1 MPGFSI
7 DSTFLHLK
15 AGVVQFFAVILGLA
29 QLYVIARYFSSDNRI
44 IWLSSQNLLGGLA
57 LADLGLS
64 QVFQRFVGYTV
75 SGNRSKYTL
84 RSLLKRAKKFYIIQL
99 VVIGLIC
106 IIQQKLGAVDFLT
119 IQVYSLVVVLGF
131 TILHKNRLGNIINN
145 LRSPLFSRT
154 LDLVSNIFRIL
165 LLVVFRD
172 NISCVL
178 IGWLIILLIHSYW
191 YYSIVKKAKSDEFE
205 DFTASRD
212 KLFEDNIKR
221 TSLMNLGGFY
231 ITYLG
236 GTLILKF
243 DNLLFVESYL
253 MSHRVIIVLF
263 GVCQSFIYISI
274 PSYSRLYNNS
284 DFLNLKKLFRKSFL
298 YSIVSY
304 TLGIIIIRIVWNTL
318 PLDAPILPDKEFLI
332 ISVTFLLELIHINF
346 VTITLA
352 KPWQP
357 YLKSSLLMIIL
368 FTIGYWV
375 AVKYENT
382 MVFLLAPLV
391 GQIIASYSFSTY
403 YYLSNNKWNVF
414 KSIS

>member
-1 MPGFSI
+1 MSDPSRE
-7 DSTFLHLK
+7 STFLHLK
-15 AGVVQFFAVILGLA
+15 AGIVQIFAVMLGLV
-29 QLYVIARYFSSDNRI
+29 QLYVIASYVSSDNRV

-75 SGNRSKYTL
+75 SGNRSKHTL

-119 IQVYSLVVVLGF
+119 ISIYSLVVILGF

-145 LRSPLFSRT
+145 LRSPLFSRI
-154 LDLVSNIFRIL
+154 LDLNSNVIRIL
-165 LLVVFRD
+165 LLVVFSD
-172 NISCVL
+172 NIRYVL
-178 IGWLIILLIHSYW
+178 MGWLIILLIQTYW

-205 DFTASRD
+205 DLTASGD

-274 PSYSRLYNNS
+274 PSYSRLYNNF
-284 DFLNLKKLFRKSFL
+284 DYLNLKKVFKKSFL

-304 TLGIIIIRIVWNTL
+304 TLGIILIRILWNKL
-318 PLDAPILPDKEFLI
+318 PLNAPILPNKEFLI
-332 ISVTFLLELIHINF
+332 LSATFLLELVHINF
-346 VTITLA
+346 VTVTLA

-357 YLKSSLLMIIL
+357 YVKSSLLMIIL
-368 FTIGYWV
+368 FTMGYWG
-375 AVKYENT
+375 AVKYQDS
-382 MVFLLAPLV
+382 MVFLLVPLI

-414 KSIS
+414 KNVS

>member
-1 MPGFSI
+1 MS
-7 DSTFLHLK
+7 DSLRESTFLHLK
-15 AGVVQFFAVILGLA
+15 AGVVQLLTVIFGLV
-29 QLYVIARYFSSDNRI
+29 QLYIIANYISSDIRI

-64 QVFQRFVGYTV
+64 QVFQRFAGYTL

-84 RSLLKRAKKFYIIQL
+84 RFLLKRAKKFYIIQL

-106 IIQQKLGAVDFLT
+106 ILQQKLGAVDFLT
-119 IQVYSLVVVLGF
+119 IRIYSLLVVLGI

-145 LRSPLFSRT
+145 LRSPLFSRI
-154 LDLVSNIFRIL
+154 LDLIANVFRIL
-165 LLVVFRD
+165 LLVVFSD
-172 NISCVL
+172 NISSVL
-178 IGWLIILLIHSYW
+178 IGWQIILLIQSYC
-191 YYSIVKKAKSDEFE
+191 YYSIVKKAKSNEFE
-205 DFTASRD
+205 DRAVSRD
-212 KLFEDNIKR
+212 KLFEDNIIR

-243 DNLLFVESYL
+243 GNLLFVESYL
-253 MSHRVIIVLF
+253 MSHRIVIVLF

-284 DFLNLKKLFRKSFL
+284 DFLNLKKVFKKSFL
-298 YSIVSY
+298 YSVFSY
-304 TLGIIIIRIVWNTL
+304 SLGIILIRILWNLL
-318 PLDAPILPDKEFLI
+318 PLEAPILPNKEFLI
-332 ISVTFLLELIHINF
+332 LSVTFLLELIHINF
-346 VTITLA
+346 VTVTLA

-357 YLKSSLLMIIL
+357 YLKSSLIMITL
-368 FTIGYWV
+368 FTVGYWW
-375 AVKYENT
+375 AVKYENST
-382 MVFLLAPLV
+382 MFLLVPLI

-414 KSIS
+414 KGI